1 MAGFIVSPANIS
13 AGLDSWRSG
22 RGLRCPRSPAAGSCG
37 CCGELGEAVED
48 EPDERAPRTREREGR
63 RARDERLG
71 MGPTCQREGREER
84 AREDDRWDPRVGA
97 VVEWAARGN
106 CLSGPK

>member
-1 MAGFIVSPANIS
+1 M
-13 AGLDSWRSG
+13 
-22 RGLRCPRSPAAGSCG
+22 RSPRGAI
-37 CCGELGEAVED
+37 GEAVED

-71 MGPTCQREGREER
+71 RGPTCQREGREER

>member
-48 EPDERAPRTREREGR
+48 DPTCGPREPERGRAGECGTRDWAGGPACQRDNESAREGMRGCPVGPPCR
-63 RARDERLG
+63 RRFS
-71 MGPTCQREGREER
+71 
-84 AREDDRWDPRVGA
+84 GA
-97 VVEWAARGN
+97 WAARGK
-106 CLSGPK
+106 S